1 MATVKKTMVKKAKDG
16 MQAQPK
22 PKPRKPMLNYDRLQ
36 QGVDANDS
44 EGGYGRSG
52 RTPSSGDSA
61 FYRAG
66 YSRGLRG
73 GKEYPNE
80 PNVQRMG
87 RWEGQNDAKAIKEA
101 KAKSAL
107 KKKMKNGGSFPDLSG
122 DKKVTQKDVLIAKG
136 VLPKPAK
143 KSTGK
148 AKNGKSMKAMS
159 GTHMMPDGSM
169 MKNSMMKMGGK
180 MKSGG
185 KMKVCKNGC

>member
-1 MATVKKTMVKKAKDG
+1 MATVKKIKKAEDG
-16 MQAQPK
+16 VKAQSK

-52 RTPSSGDSA
+52 RTPSSADSA

-66 YSRGLRG
+66 YSRGIRG

-101 KAKSAL
+101 KAKTAVS
-107 KKKMKNGGSFPDLSG
+107 KKKDGGSLKAVPA
-122 DKKVTQKDVLIAKG
+122 DKKGLKGLPTAVRNKMGFQKD
-136 VLPKPAK
+136 
-143 KSTGK
+143 
-148 AKNGKSMKAMS
+148 
-159 GTHMMPDGSM
+159 
-169 MKNSMMKMGGK
+169 GGK
-180 MKSGG
+180 MKAKSGA
-185 KMKVCKNGC
+185 KMKTCKYGC

>member
-52 RTPSSGDSA
+52 RTPSSADSA

-66 YSRGLRG
+66 YSRGIRG

-101 KAKSAL
+101 KAKSAP
-107 KKKMKNGGSFPDLSG
+107 KKKNGGAL
-122 DKKVTQKDVLIAKG
+122 
-136 VLPKPAK
+136 KPVDPSKK
-143 KSTGK
+143 KSLGK
-148 AKNGKSMKAMS
+148 LPTAVRNKMGYQKN
-159 GTHMMPDGSM
+159 
-169 MKNSMMKMGGK
+169 GGK
-180 MKSGG
+180 MTKS
-185 KMKVCKNGC
+185 KIK

>member
-1 MATVKKTMVKKAKDG
+1 MATVKKTVKKAQNGVK
-16 MQAQPK
+16 AQSK

-52 RTPSSGDSA
+52 RTPSSADSA

-66 YSRGLRG
+66 YSRGIRG

-101 KAKSAL
+101 KAKSAS
-107 KKKMKNGGSFPDLSG
+107 KKKMGG
-122 DKKVTQKDVLIAKG
+122 KVTK
-136 VLPKPAK
+136 
-143 KSTGK
+143 
-148 AKNGKSMKAMS
+148 KAMS
-159 GTHMMPDGSM
+159 GT
-169 MKNSMMKMGGK
+169 K
-180 MKSGG
+180 MKKS
-185 KMKVCKNGC
+185 KIK

>member
-52 RTPSSGDSA
+52 RTPSSADSA

-66 YSRGLRG
+66 YSRGIRG

-101 KAKSAL
+101 KAKSAS
-107 KKKMKNGGSFPDLSG
+107 KKKMKNGGSFPDLN
-122 DKKVTQKDVLIAKG
+122 KDGKITKADILKGRGVIAKKG
-136 VLPKPAK
+136 ATVK
-143 KSTGK
+143 K
-148 AKNGKSMKAMS
+148 AKMGCMS
-159 GTHMMPDGSM
+159 C
-169 MKNSMMKMGGK
+169 GGK
-180 MKSGG
+180 MK
-185 KMKVCKNGC
+185 KK